1 VFFPCDFSYALYS
14 FLDIIRDRYR
24 VAAAIAHVVVY
35 CFFFFPPPMLLF
47 LSLLYVF
54 KGIILFLL
62 REKDGGKTKGWKKTI

>member
-1 VFFPCDFSYALYS
+1 
-14 FLDIIRDRYR
+14 
-24 VAAAIAHVVVY
+24 
-35 CFFFFPPPMLLF
+35 MLLF